1 MSQLFSTYSPLS
13 IFPYHNIITQFCKMS
28 MAVPMA
34 LSTKNR
40 GGYNPDQS
48 LGITANDIII
58 QGLMPYKRNEN

>member
-1 MSQLFSTYSPLS
+1 
-13 IFPYHNIITQFCKMS
+13 MS

-48 LGITANDIII
+48 LGITADDIII